1 MKQISFIILIGI
13 IIGCDSENISQS
25 DVINTIDDIENTV
38 DDIENTVDDI
48 EQKKQYNI
56 NVRQAL
62 VDIKDIQIKYKK
74 AYGLYSD
81 DYKELK
87 RFLIE
92 EKSKLITLRVPNGKN
107 EDSIYKM
114 IDMPITIEHQIIL
127 GYDHTDI
134 NDYKNISDGY
144 NDDEALKCGLLIAD
158 TLFINMII

>member
-92 EKSKLITLRVPNGKN
+92 EKSKFK
-107 EDSIYKM
+107 
-114 IDMPITIEHQIIL
+114 
-127 GYDHTDI
+127 
-134 NDYKNISDGY
+134 
-144 NDDEALKCGLLIAD
+144 
-158 TLFINMII
+158 